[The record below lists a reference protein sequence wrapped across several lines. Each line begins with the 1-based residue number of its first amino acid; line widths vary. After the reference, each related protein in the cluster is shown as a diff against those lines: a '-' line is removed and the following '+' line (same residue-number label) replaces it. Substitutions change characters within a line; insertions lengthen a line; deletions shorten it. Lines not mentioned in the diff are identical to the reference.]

1 MTSTKSKTSTP
12 EALMQLLL
20 DQRLVRSAKAA
31 SDGSWLVRRTVGGP
45 KVVLE
50 SPVEA
55 MDYGLGVLLDA
66 KLELEA
72 TAA

>member
-1 MTSTKSKTSTP
+1 MSTKSKTTTP
-12 EALMQLLL
+12 DALMQLLL
-20 DQRLVRSAKAA
+20 EQRLVRSAKAA
-31 SDGSWLVRRTVGGP
+31 NDGSWLVRRTVGGP